1 MCKYHKVR
9 YIVCVFLLPLFFLP
23 DKVVSQVSMTPT
35 ILYIH
40 DNSNVSNMYL
50 SNNSNTAK
58 EVVVNIEFQ
67 YPSSDE
73 EGNTKMVSTTAEDFN
88 LNLENHVRFFPR
100 RLVLQ
105 PNQQQSVRIQVMP
118 NSDMPEGLHWGRLII
133 TSNDIT
139 QDADQVAEG
148 AIGARVSVRFQQ
160 NVPLF
165 YHRGTTT
172 TGIELT
178 DFRTE
183 NSNGQLVLLP
193 KLKRHGNS
201 PYIGSVFSRL
211 MDADGNVVIESRSNA
226 LAYFEERRRFTLD
239 VSDIPSGTYTLE
251 LEFRTERRDVSRR
264 DLVQADPVVERF
276 TVEL

>member
-1 MCKYHKVR
+1 MFKYLKLSIFALVL
-9 YIVCVFLLPLFFLP
+9 VCFLTT
-23 DKVVSQVSMTPT
+23 SSQAQVSLTPYL
-35 ILYIH
+35 LYIH
-40 DNSNVSNMYL
+40 DNTNIENLYVTNSSDNVQ
-50 SNNSNTAK
+50 
-58 EVVVNIEFQ
+58 EVNISVGFM
-67 YPSSDE
+67 YPDSDE
-73 EGNTKMVSTTAEDFN
+73 EGKLTMVEADSEIVSRYSLD
-88 LNLENHVRFFPR
+88 ENIRFFPR
-100 RLVLQ
+100 RFVLQ
-105 PNQQQSVRIQVMP
+105 PGQQQSVRVQVLP
-118 NSDMPEGLHWGRLII
+118 AGGKDDGLYWSRIFISSTVQRPEVGEL
-133 TSNDIT
+133 
-139 QDADQVAEG
+139 ADG
-148 AIGARVSVRFQQ
+148 MIGAGVSFILNQDIPV
-160 NVPLF
+160 F
-165 YHRGTTT
+165 YHRGSTS

-239 VSDIPSGTYTLE
+239 VTDIPSGTYTLE